1 MSDKKEDKKSK
12 WFTKKEVTTPLMILN
27 RLLDLSGDKRLRAKV
42 EKTASLGKKIKKDD
56 KIDSEEDIEK
66 REAEF
71 KERQERR
78 KGKTAKEE
86 DDKKDVKDVKD
97 VKEGTSIESKIP
109 IDFKDIDTIFQ
120 DYLEY
125 IIPQLN
131 EIYSVVTKKEDM
143 DVPENTV
150 LITEETLDDENRII
164 NSQKSFFVPEYIAPI
179 KVPPVKI

>member
-27 RLLDLSGDKRLRAKV
+27 RLLDLSGDKSLRAKV

-86 DDKKDVKDVKD
+86 DDKKDVKDVK
-97 VKEGTSIESKIP
+97 EGTSIESKIP

-120 DYLEY
+120 DYLKY

-150 LITEETLDDENRII
+150 LITEETLDDETRII
-164 NSQKSFFVPEYIAPI
+164 NSQKSFFVPEYVAPI